1 MSLPATRGQ
10 GHCGALGVVTVSSG
24 CWLTTQHCCG
34 SPLRPDRCPR
44 LGTGLRLR
52 PGPAWP
58 SVLSPATWAAQCP
71 PARALRGAGTSVSV
85 SGSCLPPQA
94 VTCWIGGLQRCPVSV
109 PPACHHFAGGG
120 AVGRAAG
127 FPLHRQRLSQGPP
140 HTVHLPRGG
149 LRREAPS
156 ELRSAPHWWAV
167 PRPVVLT
174 YCVLIVLGQ

>member
-120 AVGRAAG
+120 QLAG
-127 FPLHRQRLSQGPP
+127 QLGSHSIGSVCHRGPP
-140 HTVHLPRGG
+140 TLCICPVGVSAERPPASSDLHPTGG
-149 LRREAPS
+149 RCHGP
-156 ELRSAPHWWAV
+156 W
-167 PRPVVLT
+167 
-174 YCVLIVLGQ
+174 C